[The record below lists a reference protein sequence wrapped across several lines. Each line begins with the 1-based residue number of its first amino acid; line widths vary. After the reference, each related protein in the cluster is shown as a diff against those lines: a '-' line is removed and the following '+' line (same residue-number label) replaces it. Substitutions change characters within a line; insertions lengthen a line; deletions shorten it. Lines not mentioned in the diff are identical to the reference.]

1 MLGVGNDVEPTFAD
15 VAKSHED
22 GGTYFVNQR
31 VNYYT
36 FKTDMQDKM
45 LDLVKPCIEKQ
56 LEDRQVMAELQLFFN
71 RLSKRVQK
79 IEACFNQ
86 QQGRNKVFDEINER
100 ITVAESWQRQN

>member
-1 MLGVGNDVEPTFAD
+1 
-15 VAKSHED
+15 
-22 GGTYFVNQR
+22 
-31 VNYYT
+31 
-36 FKTDMQDKM
+36 M

-56 LEDRQVMAELQLFFN
+56 LEDRQVMSELQLHFN

-100 ITVAESWQRQN
+100 ITVAEAWQRQNQASNEMQMRHLGERIDWGNKKQGELE